1 MQLSSR
7 SLSALCI
14 VVTSLLG
21 FAKDLWD
28 CKVVFGSLMVAS
40 RILSPGALINIED
53 DDSDHT
59 NKVCVAGKSRARR
72 KRKKKKEYC

>member
-14 VVTSLLG
+14 VVASLLG

-28 CKVVFGSLMVAS
+28 CKVVFGLLMVAS

-53 DDSDHT
+53 DDSDHE
-59 NKVCVAGKSRARR
+59 S
-72 KRKKKKEYC
+72 